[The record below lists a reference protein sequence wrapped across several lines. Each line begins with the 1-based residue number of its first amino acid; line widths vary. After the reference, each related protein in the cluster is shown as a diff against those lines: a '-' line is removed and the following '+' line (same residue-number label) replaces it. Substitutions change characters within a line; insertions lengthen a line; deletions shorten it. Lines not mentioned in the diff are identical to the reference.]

1 MEATNSSP
9 TRNVFSIILFAFGLI
24 GIYYL
29 YQYLFGPK
37 SGTSFTLIGKM
48 ISSNVDKPITITS
61 DNLPGLFEGGEFS
74 ISSWFYITNWSYRA
88 GLPKSIINIGGPN
101 FDTLRIYLGGYKPKL
116 NIRLHT
122 LEGNDMNQE
131 SLNMTSQASLFTTL
145 QTDSGLIDST
155 QLCDLPEVELQRWV
169 NVTVA
174 VNGRTVDVY
183 LNGKLSRSC
192 VLPKIFK
199 VDAGGYSAKL
209 LTYGGFGGKI
219 AQTFMYDAALN
230 PEQVYTNYMRGPEPI
245 TNIGDWFASFF
256 APTVN

>member
-122 LEGNDMNQE
+122 LEGN
-131 SLNMTSQASLFTTL
+131 
-145 QTDSGLIDST
+145 
-155 QLCDLPEVELQRWV
+155 
-169 NVTVA
+169 
-174 VNGRTVDVY
+174 
-183 LNGKLSRSC
+183 
-192 VLPKIFK
+192 
-199 VDAGGYSAKL
+199 YS
-209 LTYGGFGGKI
+209 
-219 AQTFMYDAALN
+219 
-230 PEQVYTNYMRGPEPI
+230 V
-245 TNIGDWFASFF
+245 
-256 APTVN
+256 